1 MIEIS
6 EQNQITLYC
15 TKRQENYWE
24 DDYVDIIETINTFEL
39 IDDLKREFQK
49 ILPQITLNET
59 FQIVDKVDGVIYE
72 WPIES
77 IELNKTFII
86 LYI

>member
-15 TKRQENYWE
+15 TKLQENHWE
-24 DDYVDIIETINTFEL
+24 DDYIDIIETPKTFEL
-39 IDDLKREFQK
+39 MKDLKREFQK
-49 ILPQITLNET
+49 IIPQITFNET
-59 FQIVDKVDGVIYE
+59 FQIVDKVDWVIYE
-72 WPIES
+72 WPVQS

>member
-1 MIEIS
+1 MIEIK
-6 EQNQITLYC
+6 ETLVTLYC
-15 TKRQENYWE
+15 TKYHWSWE
-24 DDYVDIIETINTFEL
+24 DDYVDIVETINTFEL

-77 IELNKTFII
+77 IQLNKTFII

>member
-1 MIEIS
+1 MIEI
-6 EQNQITLYC
+6 NNDLITLYC
-15 TKRQENYWE
+15 TKIQDSHWE
-24 DDYVDIIETINTFEL
+24 DDHVDIVETANTFEL
-39 IDDLKREFQK
+39 MEDLKREFQK
-49 ILPQITLNET
+49 FLPQITFKET

>member
-1 MIEIS
+1 MIEIKD
-6 EQNQITLYC
+6 NLITIYC
-15 TKRQENYWE
+15 TKIQKNHWE

-39 IDDLKREFQK
+39 MEDLKREFQK
-49 ILPQITLNET
+49 IIPQITLNET

>member
-1 MIEIS
+1 MIEIKD
-6 EQNQITLYC
+6 NLVTIYC
-15 TKRQENYWE
+15 TKYHWNWE
-24 DDYVDIIETINTFEL
+24 AQYDVDIVETINTFEL
-39 IDDLKREFQK
+39 MEDLKREFQK

-72 WPIES
+72 WHIES
-77 IELNKTFII
+77 IELSKTFII

>member
-1 MIEIS
+1 MIEI
-6 EQNQITLYC
+6 NNDLITLYC
-15 TKRQENYWE
+15 TKLQENHWQ
-24 DDYVDIIETINTFEL
+24 DDYVDIVETANTFEL
-39 IDDLKREFQK
+39 MEDLKREFQK
-49 ILPQITLNET
+49 ILPQITLKET

>member
-1 MIEIS
+1 MIEINN
-6 EQNQITLYC
+6 ELITLYC
-15 TKRQENYWE
+15 TKLQENHWQ
-24 DDYVDIIETINTFEL
+24 DDYVDIVETANTFEL
-39 IDDLKREFQK
+39 MEDLKREFQK
-49 ILPQITLNET
+49 ILPQITLKET

>member
-1 MIEIS
+1 MIEI
-6 EQNQITLYC
+6 NNDLITLYC
-15 TKRQENYWE
+15 TKLQDSHWQ
-24 DDYVDIIETINTFEL
+24 DDYVDIVETANTFEL
-39 IDDLKREFQK
+39 MEDLKREFQK
-49 ILPQITLNET
+49 ILPQITLKET
-59 FQIVDKVDGVIYE
+59 FHIVDKVDGVMYE